1 MARNQA
7 QSRALANHLSHSID
21 HGFRQLFVNGN
32 KHCYFCPEGSGGKG
46 TPPIGCY
53 NMIYSAN
60 PRYFDQR
67 DGGVYAAQG
76 YGMPVAV
83 PLAPN
88 VKQAYNY
95 SWGVPS
101 SRITRVSRVTPPY
114 GP

>member
-21 HGFRQLFVNGN
+21 RGFRQAFVEGN
-32 KHCYFCPEGSGGKG
+32 SHCYFIPEGSGGKG
-46 TPPIGCY
+46 TPLVGCY

-60 PRYFDQR
+60 PMYFDQR

-76 YGMPVAV
+76 YGMPVSV

-88 VKQAYNY
+88 VKQMYNY

-101 SRITRVSRVTPPY
+101 SRLTRISRVVPPY